1 MPPANTVVQE
11 LVEVLKNLEEGEGM
25 PAALGS
31 LFTRRGAAAK
41 QDRENGDADEEDA
54 VAGLVVADATDAG
67 ILTTEERP
75 LGCLLTRRDTE

>member
-1 MPPANTVVQE
+1 MPPANMVVQQ
-11 LVEVLKNLEEGEGM
+11 LVEVLKNLEEGEGK

-41 QDRENGDADEEDA
+41 QDREDGDEEDA
-54 VAGLVVADATDAG
+54 VAGLVVADETDAG